1 MINTGETVRV
11 TARPFDWDGVLDEGA
26 TVAFSVAYGAETLV
40 PSTSMPFNDTTNNYE
55 GSFIP
60 TKEGYHVVRIVAVLT
75 DGSTSVDVRKIEVR
89 G

>member
-26 TVAFSVAYGAETLV
+26 TVSFSVAYGAETPV
-40 PSTSMPFNDTTNNYE
+40 PSTEMPFNETTNNYE
-55 GSFIP
+55 GTFTP
-60 TKEGYHVVRIVAVLT
+60 TQEGYHAVRIVAVLT
-75 DGSTSVDVRKIEVR
+75 DGSTSVDTRKIQVR